1 MKTTT
6 PSVIIIFLLLVFKTV
21 SAQDITTYLRQNSQ
35 PFDTAQASSFQLFD
49 SAFYQNDVFLVG
61 EIHGFAASQGIDL
74 AMLKHL
80 NKRVGLRYYLAEMD
94 CGQAALLNS
103 YLDTGNRVL
112 LDSLFQCFLKQT
124 HSGSS
129 QWGNQQFYDKLV
141 SIRAYN
147 QTLPPNARIQFLGVD
162 WFQSNGQLAI
172 PMLKQIITDRPTT
185 PHTLLDSLRLL
196 VVQDSSLTLKKLF
209 PFADRINTDYLA
221 HKEEY
226 KAIFGNRLLEF
237 RQFFQTLSCANRK
250 MSRDDIAA
258 HMTRFLVDEL
268 GLMHE
273 KLYGLWGTTHILQ
286 AGVNNQ
292 PTFSGLLKAAGRRV
306 VTINTLYK
314 DSEVL
319 LHRDAVPFIFRKKGQ
334 EFVRSKYLNSDG
346 PVFKIDG
353 FSNLEPV
360 CAPNTTTLIRLDA
373 PQSPYLKTVSLVKMS
388 GITGS
393 KITPNDP
400 EHNVTTNFFQY
411 VFVVRNSPAVD
422 LWSAPL

>member
-1 MKTTT
+1 MKTTA
-6 PSVIIIFLLLVFKTV
+6 PYFVIILLLLVFRSV
-21 SAQDITTYLRQNSQ
+21 SAQDMTTYLRQNSL
-35 PFDTAQASSFQLFD
+35 PFDSAQASSFQLFD
-49 SAFYQNDVFLVG
+49 SAFYQNDVFLLG
-61 EIHGFAASQGIDL
+61 EIHGVAATQGIDL
-74 AMLKHL
+74 TLLKHL

-94 CGQAALLNS
+94 CGQAALLNA
-103 YLDTGNRVL
+103 YLDTGNRGL
-112 LDSLFQCFLKQT
+112 LDSLFRCFLKQT
-124 HSGSS
+124 HAGSS

-141 SIRAYN
+141 HIQAYN

-162 WFQSNGQLAI
+162 WFQSNGQLAV
-172 PMLKQIITDRPTT
+172 PMLKQLVAHCPTT

-196 VVQDSSLTLKKLF
+196 VVQDSSLSLKKLF
-209 PFADRINTDYLA
+209 PFAGRINADYAA
-221 HKEEY
+221 HQDQY
-226 KAIFGNRLLEF
+226 KAVFGNQLLAF
-237 RQFFQTLSCANRK
+237 RQFFRTLAYANNK

-258 HMTRFLVDEL
+258 QMTRFIIDEL
-268 GLMHE
+268 GLVHE

-292 PTFSGLLKAAGRRV
+292 QTFSGLLKAAGRRV

-353 FSNLEPV
+353 FSSLEPV

-373 PQSPYLKTVSLVKMS
+373 PNSPYLKTISLVKMS

-393 KITPNDP
+393 KVTPNDP
-400 EHNVTTNFFQY
+400 EHNVTTSFFQY

-422 LWSAPL
+422 LWPASL

>member
-1 MKTTT
+1 MKTTA
-6 PSVIIIFLLLVFKTV
+6 SYFIITVFLLVFKPV
-21 SAQDITTYLRQNSQ
+21 SAQDMTSYLRQNSLS
-35 PFDTAQASSFQLFD
+35 FDTAQASSFRLFD
-49 SAFYQNDVFLVG
+49 SAFYQNDVFLLG
-61 EIHGFAASQGIDL
+61 EIHGFAATQGIDL
-74 AMLKHL
+74 ALLKHL

-94 CGQAALLNS
+94 CGQAALLNT
-103 YLDTGNRVL
+103 YLDTGNRFL
-112 LDSLFQCFLKQT
+112 LDSLFRCFLKQT
-124 HSGSS
+124 QMGSS

-141 SIRAYN
+141 RIRDYN
-147 QTLPPNARIQFLGVD
+147 QTLPLDARIRFLGVD

-172 PMLKQIITDRPTT
+172 PLLKQIVAHRPTT

-196 VVQDSSLTLKKLF
+196 VVQDSNLSLKKLF
-209 PFADRINTDYLA
+209 PFASRINADCAA
-221 HKEEY
+221 HKEQY
-226 KAIFGNRLLEF
+226 KAILGHELLAF
-237 RQFFQTLSCANRK
+237 RQFFQTLACASNK

-258 HMTRFLVDEL
+258 HMTRFIIDEL
-268 GLMHE
+268 GLMNE
-273 KLYGLWGTTHILQ
+273 KLYGLWGSTHILQ

-292 PTFSGLLKAAGRRV
+292 QTFSGLLKAAGRRV
-306 VTINTLYK
+306 LTINTLYK

-319 LHRDAVPFIFRKKGQ
+319 LHRDAVPFVFRKKGQ
-334 EFVRSKYLNSDG
+334 QFVRSKYLNSDG

-400 EHNVTTNFFQY
+400 DHNVTTSFFQY

-422 LWSAPL
+422 LWPMPL